1 MSTAQR
7 IFFVL
12 FCKEENAVRKKYD
25 DETLEKIFYYY
36 SLAGNRVL
44 TAAQA
49 AECLNLSESS
59 LFRVIADFRESI
71 TKEKEEDLIKKYQNI
86 DIHSVLS
93 IKENSKS
100 HSSEKSILEDIAITL
115 AEILAS
121 VNELKQ
127 YIIEKDNTVFYHE
140 DSFLKE
146 ETDEIEEPAWE
157 ELEELIANNDNN
169 IEEQQ
174 EITEYET
181 IKESEE
187 QAIEDIE
194 EIEYTQN
201 NEVNTEPKIRQ
212 HETIWKGD
220 TEPTLEDLEKE
231 LAKLDEK
238 ETETISVSNKMTI
251 TQTEQKNEE
260 HQIKSKLDDVA
271 VMCITQLNRM
281 CKEINDLVPR
291 QNMEKMWNDWERI
304 CRGYGS
310 QINPIYQR
318 IWKLIK
324 KKAKKEVTEDTI
336 KIICDAQVKQMELEL
351 KAVSSQEAIKNISYT
366 YYNWVRQVFE
376 MCYLVQEP
384 MAQEKTKTLYTT
396 YLTTLKNVSSHKIEQ
411 MHQK

>member
-71 TKEKEEDLIKKYQNI
+71 TKEKEEELIKKYQNI
-86 DIHSVLS
+86 DIHSVLN
-93 IKENSKS
+93 IKESSKS

-127 YIIEKDNTVFYHE
+127 YIMEKDNTEFYHE

-157 ELEELIANNDNN
+157 ELEELIANNDIKEQQNE
-169 IEEQQ
+169 IIKETEQQ
-174 EITEYET
+174 E
-181 IKESEE
+181 
-187 QAIEDIE
+187 IEDIE
-194 EIEYTQN
+194 EIEDIQK
-201 NEVNTEPKIRQ
+201 NEVNTEPKVRQ

-220 TEPTLEDLEKE
+220 TEPTLEELERE

-238 ETETISVSNKMTI
+238 ETEPSISNKAI
-251 TQTEQKNEE
+251 AQTEQKKEE

-336 KIICDAQVKQMELEL
+336 KIICDAQVEQMELEL

-384 MAQEKTKTLYTT
+384 MTQEKTKALYTT

>member
-36 SLAGNRVL
+36 SLAGNREL

-59 LFRVIADFRESI
+59 LFRFIADFKESI
-71 TKEKEEDLIKKYQNI
+71 TKEKEEELIKKYQNI
-86 DIHSVLS
+86 DIHSVLN
-93 IKENSKS
+93 IKESSKN

-127 YIIEKDNTVFYHE
+127 YIMEKDNTEFYQE

-157 ELEELIANNDNN
+157 ELEELIANND
-169 IEEQQ
+169 IEVQE
-174 EITEYET
+174 EITEDEM
-181 IKESEE
+181 IKEAEKV
-187 QAIEDIE
+187 EDIE

-201 NEVNTEPKIRQ
+201 NKIRQ

-220 TEPTLEDLEKE
+220 TEPTLEDLERE
-231 LAKLDEK
+231 LAKLDGK
-238 ETETISVSNKMTI
+238 ETTVSKTI
-251 TQTEQKNEE
+251 TQTEQKKEE
-260 HQIKSKLDDVA
+260 HKIKSKLDDVA
-271 VMCITQLNRM
+271 VMCITHLNRM

-291 QNMEKMWNDWERI
+291 ENMEKMWNDWERI

-318 IWKLIK
+318 IWKLIR

-336 KIICDAQVKQMELEL
+336 KMICDAQVEQMELEL

-384 MAQEKTKTLYTT
+384 MTQEKTKALYTT

>member
-1 MSTAQR
+1 
-7 IFFVL
+7 
-12 FCKEENAVRKKYD
+12 
-25 DETLEKIFYYY
+25 
-36 SLAGNRVL
+36 VL

-71 TKEKEEDLIKKYQNI
+71 TKEKEEELIKKYQNI
-86 DIHSVLS
+86 DIHSVLN
-93 IKENSKS
+93 IKESSKS

-127 YIIEKDNTVFYHE
+127 YIMEKDNTEFYHE

-157 ELEELIANNDNN
+157 ELEELIANND

-174 EITEYET
+174 NEI
-181 IKESEE
+181 IKETE
-187 QAIEDIE
+187 QQEIEDIE
-194 EIEYTQN
+194 EIEDIQK
-201 NEVNTEPKIRQ
+201 NEVNTEHKVRQ

-220 TEPTLEDLEKE
+220 TEPTLEELERE
-231 LAKLDEK
+231 LAKLDGK
-238 ETETISVSNKMTI
+238 ETEPSISNKATA
-251 TQTEQKNEE
+251 QTEQKKEE

-324 KKAKKEVTEDTI
+324 KKAKKE
-336 KIICDAQVKQMELEL
+336 
-351 KAVSSQEAIKNISYT
+351 
-366 YYNWVRQVFE
+366 
-376 MCYLVQEP
+376 
-384 MAQEKTKTLYTT
+384 EKH
-396 YLTTLKNVSSHKIEQ
+396 V
-411 MHQK
+411 